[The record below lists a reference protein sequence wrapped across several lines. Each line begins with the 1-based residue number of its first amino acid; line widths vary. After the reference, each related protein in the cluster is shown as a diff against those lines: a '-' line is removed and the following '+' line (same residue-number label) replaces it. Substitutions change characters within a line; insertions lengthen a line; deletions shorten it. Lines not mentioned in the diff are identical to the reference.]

1 MNTKSLYL
9 MMCATILA
17 LLMTACSP
25 VNKVTTTVSAPL
37 SPAPASGELTPT
49 ALTNGLVDL
58 GGRKLMI
65 HCTGQGNPTVI
76 LEAGGPDDSSV
87 WFKVQSGSDRSYR
100 VCSYDRANLGS
111 SDPAPAPRTFVDMAR
126 DLSALLMNARIDGPY
141 ILVGHSMGGMLVRVF
156 ADQYPEKVAG
166 LVLVDAAHP
175 DMGPRLLAG
184 LPQESL
190 FESKAIRS
198 WRKYLTW
205 MSDSNGQDQMNIEG
219 VNFLIS
225 NEQVKT
231 IQSLG
236 DLPLV
241 VISRSPNNTEWPSMP
256 TLPKET
262 NSALFQI
269 WQDMQRELAGLSSNT
284 THVIASHAG
293 HMIPTEEPELIIGV
307 INKLVKTWREQMG
320 VTISADLLADQTE
333 AAHPPRILRVVER
346 QETQKGDLVIYKDI
360 YFTDEAGDAAFVT
373 GRLVSADPPGD
384 WAFSF
389 DNFVTVSADE
399 QKREA
404 LLPGSITCVQQATF
418 VIEKWIID
426 QAGNQSEP
434 FRYTYACPAPQLR
447 SSPMLIIGISAGLGL
462 LVMATWLLVRTVNHR
477 RRGQRV
483 TAVPI

>member
-9 MMCATILA
+9 MMCALLLA
-17 LLMTACSP
+17 LLMAACSAA
-25 VNKVTTTVSAPL
+25 TAGTATVSAPQP
-37 SPAPASGELTPT
+37 PAPASDELMPT
-49 ALTNGLVDL
+49 ALTNGLVDV
-58 GGRKLMI
+58 GGRRLMI
-65 HCTGQGNPTVI
+65 HCTGQGSPTVI
-76 LEAGGPDDSSV
+76 LESGGPDDSSV
-87 WFKVQSGSDRSYR
+87 WFKVQSGSDRRYR

-126 DLSALLMNARIDGPY
+126 DLNTLLMNARIDGPY

-231 IQSLG
+231 IQPLG

-269 WQDMQRELAGLSSNT
+269 WQELQDELAGLSSNSA
-284 THVIASHAG
+284 HVIASHAG
-293 HMIPTEEPELIIGV
+293 HMIPTEEPELIIEA
-307 INKLVKTWREQMG
+307 IRKLVKTWREQMG
-320 VTISADLLADQTE
+320 ETIPPILPADQTD
-333 AAHPPRILRVVER
+333 AMHTPRILRVEER

-360 YFTDEAGDAAFVT
+360 YFTDDAGDAAFVT

-384 WAFSF
+384 WEFSF
-389 DNFVTVSADE
+389 DNFVTGSPDE
-399 QKREA
+399 QQREA
-404 LLPGSITCVQQATF
+404 LLPGSITCGQQVTF

-434 FRYTYACPAPQLR
+434 VRYTYACPAPQLR
-447 SSPMLIIGISAGLGL
+447 ISSILIIGIAAGLAL
-462 LVMATWLLVRTVNHR
+462 LVSTGWLLVRTVNRHR
-477 RRGQRV
+477 RAQRV
-483 TAVPI
+483 TTVPI